1 MTRTHV
7 RVYARVHT
15 PRRSFT
21 RSLTHSLARSLL
33 VPVQVNRKIAMENLI
48 SFAAENPNLQYV
60 S

>member
-1 MTRTHV
+1 MTRTRV

-15 PRRSFT
+15 PRRSF
-21 RSLTHSLARSLL
+21 THSLARSLL

>member
-1 MTRTHV
+1 MTRTRV
-7 RVYARVHT
+7 RAYACAHASTLV
-15 PRRSFT
+15 
-21 RSLTHSLARSLL
+21 HSLARSLL